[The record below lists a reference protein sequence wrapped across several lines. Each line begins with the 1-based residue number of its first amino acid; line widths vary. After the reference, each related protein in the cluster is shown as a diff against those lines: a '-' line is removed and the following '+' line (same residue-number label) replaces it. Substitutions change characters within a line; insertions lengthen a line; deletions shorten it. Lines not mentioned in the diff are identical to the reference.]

1 MEETSLN
8 TRQGDRKDLL
18 RLTAKAAGLG
28 VVAFLLGIGASGL
41 PVALGALGGCV
52 VAGAYCWVYIA
63 SHLSRAQ
70 RERFWDGVLAG
81 QTGFRILAL
90 AVVSAAVFLAGRAP
104 FLAYLLAFA
113 IAFLVLLISEAPRVT
128 KELRARGMIGGGR

>member
-1 MEETSLN
+1 MEKGLS
-8 TRQGDRKDLL
+8 TRQRDLL
-18 RLTAKAAGLG
+18 RLAGKAGALG

-41 PVALGALGGCV
+41 PVAMGALGGCI
-52 VAGAYCWVYIA
+52 VAGAYCWWYIA
-63 SHLSRAQ
+63 SHLGRAE

-90 AVVSAAVFLAGRAP
+90 AVVSAAIFLAGRRP
-104 FLAYLLAFA
+104 FIAYLLAFA
-113 IAFLVLLISEAPRVT
+113 VAFIVLLISEAPRVT